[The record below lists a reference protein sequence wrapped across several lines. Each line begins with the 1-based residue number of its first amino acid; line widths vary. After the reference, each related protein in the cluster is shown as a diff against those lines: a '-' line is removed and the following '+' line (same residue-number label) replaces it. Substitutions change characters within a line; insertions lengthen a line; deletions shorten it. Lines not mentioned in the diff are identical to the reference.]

1 MKRHARIRLL
11 LFGIG
16 LVVLAGVLGYAGL
29 HRELS
34 GEAWAARPLAE
45 LEDLARRDPKNAG
58 AQLGLGIRYAREG
71 DTARAVTSLER
82 CLALAPDTM
91 AAYASL
97 GEIARRQG
105 DDRRA
110 AEMFSQAVR
119 LDPDFDEGTL
129 QAANA
134 YTRMQSYRRARPLAA
149 TYARRRPDDWRGPF
163 LLGMIS
169 SGEGKMDEA
178 LAHYEE
184 AVRRAP
190 HHGPAYL
197 NAGATYLY
205 GPATPARLAAAA
217 AWFERGLAV
226 APRYPELHY
235 YLGLVRFR
243 QRRWAEASDALR
255 KAVALK
261 PAFTEAYYPLGQS
274 LRKLGRTTEA
284 RLCLELYTRMRA
296 AEAGQKSHPQMN
308 ADE

>member
-1 MKRHARIRLL
+1 LL
-11 LFGIG
+11 VGG
-16 LVVLAGVLGYAGL
+16 LAYVTL

-34 GEAWAARPLAE
+34 AEAWAARPLAE
-45 LEDLARRDPKNAG
+45 LEDLARRNPRNAG
-58 AQLGLGIRYAREG
+58 AHLGLGIRYARAG
-71 DTARAVTSLER
+71 DTTRAVTSLER
-82 CLALAPDTM
+82 CLALAPDAM
-91 AAYASL
+91 EAYAAL

-119 LDPDFDEGTL
+119 RDPDFDEGTL

-134 YTRMQSYRRARPLAA
+134 YIHMQSYRRARPLAV
-149 TYARRRPDDWRGPF
+149 TYARRRLEDWRGPF

-178 LAHYEE
+178 LGHYEE

-190 HHGPAYL
+190 SHGPAYL

-217 AWFERGLAV
+217 GWFERGLGV
-226 APRYPELHY
+226 APRYPELYY

-243 QRRWAEASDALR
+243 QRRWEEAIDALR
-255 KAVALK
+255 EAVALK
-261 PAFTEAYYPLGQS
+261 PGFTEAYYPLAQS
-274 LRKLGRTTEA
+274 LRKLGHATEA
-284 RLCLELYTRMRA
+284 KLCLELYSRMRA
-296 AEAGQKSHPQMN
+296 AAARQKNEPLMN
-308 ADE
+308 ADKRR